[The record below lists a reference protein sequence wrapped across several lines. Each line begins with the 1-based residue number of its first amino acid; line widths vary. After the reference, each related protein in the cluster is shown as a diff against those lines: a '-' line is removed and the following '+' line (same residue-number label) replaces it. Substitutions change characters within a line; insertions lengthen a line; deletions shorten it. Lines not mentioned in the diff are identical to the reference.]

1 MFEIFSVADPYILL
15 WIILLIVFVVIEL
28 ATVGL
33 VSIWFAAGS
42 LVALIIAILNG
53 GIIAQFI
60 AFIIVSVGLLAAT
73 RSWARDFVNSKTQK
87 TNADSVVGKEI
98 RITERVSNLDQTGA
112 AVVSGQEW
120 NVRADDD
127 KQIFEQGETARV
139 VRISGVKLIVEKV

>member
-120 NVRADDD
+120 TVRADDD

>member
-120 NVRADDD
+120 TVRADDD

-139 VRISGVKLIVEKV
+139 VRISGVKLIVEKR

>member
-15 WIILLIVFVVIEL
+15 WIILLIVFVAIEL

-120 NVRADDD
+120 TVRADDD

>member
-1 MFEIFSVADPYILL
+1 MFEFLSAADPCILL

-120 NVRADDD
+120 TVRADDD

>member
-15 WIILLIVFVVIEL
+15 WIILLIVFVAIEL

-98 RITERVSNLDQTGA
+98 RITERVSNLDQTGS

-120 NVRADDD
+120 TVRADDD